1 MPKRVRV
8 NVRSLANTKAV
19 RRETRNGRQVIIV
32 PSATLPDD
40 VVMNR
45 IKYPADEI
53 EKSFRSLNRTPAPH
67 GHPMIGNRFVSAR
80 DPEGINVGYIGAWN
94 ENARRENGRVFLDK
108 VIDVTV
114 ANRSDEGK
122 AVIEAINKGEPI
134 HTSTGL
140 LCNLEEGDNEAFDFI
155 ARDIEFDH
163 DAILLNEE
171 GAATPDQGVGM
182 MVNSKGETEEI
193 EVINSALEEAER
205 ELEWAADWAIRAVD
219 KMERAS
225 VVERIA
231 SAIKEAILGASERET
246 SATNGEAEMAVSDEQ
261 FNALSEEVKS
271 LSDSVK
277 GIGETVA
284 NAVTEAMK
292 PIKDHVDQ
300 IDAANKAKDEAEL
313 ADLTAKIVK
322 ANLMDEDTAKE
333 LTLNAARALAK
344 KAEPGKAAAIN
355 GAGGGKTSDD
365 DEWADYSLNTSI
377 DKATG
382 KKEAA

>member
-1 MPKRVRV
+1 MTKRVRV

-45 IKYPADEI
+45 IQYPADEI

-122 AVIEAINKGEPI
+122 AVIDAINKGEPI

-140 LCNLEEGDNEAFDFI
+140 LCNLEEGDGKKFDFI

-182 MVNSKGETEEI
+182 LVNAKGETEEI

-225 VVERIA
+225 IVERIA
-231 SAIKEAILGASERET
+231 SAIKEALRGASERET
-246 SATNGEAEMAVSDEQ
+246 SAANGEADMAVSDEQ

-271 LSDSVK
+271 LSDSIK
-277 GIGETVA
+277 GIGDTVA
-284 NAVTEAMK
+284 NAVTEAVK
-292 PIKDHVDQ
+292 PIKEHVDQ
-300 IDAANKAKDEAEL
+300 IDAANKAKEEAEL

-344 KAEPGKAAAIN
+344 KAEPGKAAALN
-355 GAGGGKTSDD
+355 GASGGSGGDD
-365 DEWADYSLNTSI
+365 DEWADYSLNAAI
-377 DKATG
+377 DGK

>member
-1 MPKRVRV
+1 MTKRVRV

-53 EKSFRSLNRTPAPH
+53 EKSFRSLNRTPAPA
-67 GHPMIGNRFVSAR
+67 GHPMVGNRFVSAR

-122 AVIEAINKGEPI
+122 AVIEAIDKGEPI

-140 LCNLEEGDNEAFDFI
+140 LCNLDEGDNDAFDFI
-155 ARDIEFDH
+155 ARNIEFDH
-163 DAILLNEE
+163 DAILLNED

-182 MVNSKGETEEI
+182 MVNSKGETEEV
-193 EVINSALEEAER
+193 EVINSAIEDAER
-205 ELEWAADWAIRAVD
+205 ELDWAADMAVRAAERLARVPL
-219 KMERAS
+219 MER
-225 VVERIA
+225 IK
-231 SAIKEAILGASERET
+231 SAIMEAVSGSERET
-246 SATNGEAEMAVSDEQ
+246 STNAQENDMAVSDEQ
-261 FNALSEEVKS
+261 FNALSDEVKT
-271 LSDSVK
+271 LSESIK

-284 NAVTEAMK
+284 NAVTDAVK

-300 IDAANKAKDEAEL
+300 IDAVNKAKDEAEL
-313 ADLTAKIVK
+313 TDLTAKIVK

-344 KAEPGKAAAIN
+344 KSEPGKAAAIN
-355 GAGGGKTSDD
+355 GAGGGKTAGDD
-365 DEWADYSLNTSI
+365 DWADYSLNKAI
-377 DKATG
+377 DQAAG